1 MKSLNLLVL
10 AAALFI
16 ALPASA
22 QQVKP
27 YHQNIKDCAACHTK
41 ENAVAG
47 NQFVTPDNKACL
59 TCHQSYAAVAEKT
72 KNLKS
77 PIRMPATITAK
88 ALPVRPATPST
99 RLLRSTATTATNS
112 NIRLSNYSNTPQY
125 DPKRKIK

>member
-72 KNLKS
+72 KNLKNGEPNPHAS
-77 PIRMPATITAK
+77 HHYGEGIACTACH
-88 ALPVRPATPST
+88 SEH
-99 RLLRSTATTATNS
+99 
-112 NIRLSNYSNTPQY
+112 
-125 DPKRKIK
+125 